1 MSRDRSAL
9 ESNHDNVPAKDSIG
23 LLAGWGD
30 FPVYVAET
38 LRRQG
43 YRVVGLGFH
52 GHASRDLSRHCD
64 VYREIGI
71 AKLGGAIRFLKR
83 HGVRRATMAGK
94 IHKTVLFRRFLI
106 LRHLPD
112 LKCLLTFY
120 PHLIANTK
128 DSKDD
133 TLLNVVVDTYAQAG
147 IEFAPATNFAPE
159 LLVKFGT
166 LAGRRLTSGQQKDI
180 QFGWQIAKELGRLD
194 CGQTVAVKGQA
205 VLALEAVEG
214 TDQCIRRAGELC
226 PAGGFTVVKVAKPQ
240 QDMRFDVPT
249 IGLGTLEVLK
259 QAGGK
264 VLAIEADKTIVIQQ
278 DEVCDYAARNGL
290 TVVAL
295 RDGAERIQG
304 DAAA

>member
-1 MSRDRSAL
+1 MKSMQQTREKRA
-9 ESNHDNVPAKDSIG
+9 IG

-38 LRRQG
+38 LKRQG

-52 GHASRDLSRHCD
+52 GHASHNLSSHCD

-71 AKLGGAIRFLKR
+71 AKLGGAIRFFKR
-83 HGVRRATMAGK
+83 HGVRQATMAGK
-94 IHKTVLFRRFLI
+94 IHKLVLFRRFLF

-112 LKCLLTFY
+112 LTCIRAFY

-133 TLLNVVVDTYAQAG
+133 TLLKTVVDTYAHAG

-159 LLVKFGT
+159 LLVKLGT

-180 QFGWQIAKELGRLD
+180 QFGWKIAKELGRLD
-194 CGQTVAVKGQA
+194 CGQTVVVKGQA

-214 TDQCIRRAGELC
+214 TDECIRRAGDLC

-249 IGLGTLEVLK
+249 IGRGTLETLK
-259 QAGGK
+259 QAGGS

-295 RDGAERIQG
+295 RDGCVDGIRGE
-304 DAAA
+304 AAA